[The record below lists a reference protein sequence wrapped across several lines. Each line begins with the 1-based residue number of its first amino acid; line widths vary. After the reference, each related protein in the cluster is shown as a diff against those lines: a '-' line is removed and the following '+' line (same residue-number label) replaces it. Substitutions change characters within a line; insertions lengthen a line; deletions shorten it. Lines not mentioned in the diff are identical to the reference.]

1 MKDCNNCRKIKTLY
15 VTKHGSVAYCATST
29 NYHVELVSMLVF
41 FTQKEFDF
49 FCSFIELLDLKS
61 PEKYLKLKSGKIII
75 QPAMNASYYAFYL
88 EELKELKSLLAGARS
103 MLAIEE
109 DIKEYLG

>member
-1 MKDCNNCRKIKTLY
+1 VKDCNNCLKIKTLY
-15 VTKHGSVAYCATST
+15 VTKHGSVSYCPTSS

-49 FCSFIELLDLKS
+49 FCSFIELLDINN

-75 QPAMNASYYAFYL
+75 QPALNASYYAFYL
-88 EELKELKSLLAGARS
+88 KELEELKSLLAGARS

-109 DIKEYLG
+109 DIKDYLP